1 MTKAIFTS
9 SPPSDKTTRPKTE
22 PNDPSALP
30 REDFESSTSCRED
43 LDWTTSAVESTE
55 NCTSSYTCRKLIRT
69 HILGK

>member
-30 REDFESSTSCRED
+30 RENFESSTSCRED
-43 LDWTTSAVESTE
+43 LDWTVESTE
-55 NCTSSYTCRKLIRT
+55 NCGSSYTYRKLIRT